1 MLLHTAHLDY
11 FLDTKTLD
19 ILQLSEDLARVGLEV
34 ESICRFNWPQVVVA
48 KVLTKEKH
56 PNAEKLSLCQVDSG
70 SQVLE
75 IVCGAHNVEAG
86 QFVALALEGAYLPA
100 INTHIKPSIIRGVES
115 FGMICSAKELGLPS
129 IYEGIFILD
138 DSLHKSPL
146 IPGIALDQLDFFQG
160 ALLDIAITPNRGDCL
175 SVLGLAK
182 EIAALY
188 SLKLTLPKIPP
199 LQNPLSLN
207 LPQDLPLVLGYASF
221 KLEKSHLPLEILLT
235 LALQNNLQKNPLSN
249 LLEYTTYLS
258 GVIMHAY
265 PAHISLNIQKDSLG
279 FVRVFDAYKE
289 LSNIAISSPQ
299 TQDLDCLLEA
309 SFLDPNY
316 IATRLHAHNLKH
328 NALTQRTTRGSNPD
342 VGLAFGILQTLLKR
356 FNIPFSL
363 HLRFLSP
370 PLNPKTL
377 EISAVKIAK
386 ILGLRLS
393 SKKIQNVLESLG
405 FKVQSQN
412 SSLIVQIPLDRHDIT
427 LEEDIAEEVLRFI
440 GLDKIPSTPLL
451 LFEKEIN
458 NPHYTRFLFER
469 QLAYKALA
477 LQFNEVVHYLFTKK
491 ENLEKL
497 GYPTL
502 QEHLDLL
509 NPISSD
515 LNTLRTSLIP
525 GLLEASK
532 RNKNLGFKSIAL
544 FELGSV
550 YNAQREEGQSLAFL
564 ACGLQITPH
573 YPNPK
578 GTPWDFYSF
587 ARTLSQIIGPFD
599 LKPLSTKEYQDH
611 PFLNTTYHPHQSA
624 RIFKDGCSLGFL
636 GAIHPAIIQQ
646 EDLLEG
652 FIAEINSALLVA
664 KAYQAEAFSKL
675 PTSLRDLTV
684 IVAKDCIFAEIKD
697 KLLKANI
704 AHLQEVFPLDI
715 YPENAHEIALSL
727 RLKIQSQEALND
739 VAIEEVVRHTL
750 RVLEQHFQA
759 KLK

>member
-11 FLDTKTLD
+11 FLDTKILD
-19 ILQLSEDLARVGLEV
+19 IVQLSEDLAARGLEV
-34 ESICRFNWPQVVVA
+34 ESKRFFSWQNVVVA
-48 KVLTKEKH
+48 KVLTKQKH

-100 INTHIKPSIIRGVES
+100 INTHIKPSTIRGVKS

-129 IYEGIFILD
+129 IYEGILILD

-146 IPGIALDQLDFFQG
+146 TPGIALDQLDFFQG

-188 SLKLTLPKIPP
+188 SLKLTLPQIPS
-199 LQNPLSLN
+199 LQNPLSLSLPKN
-207 LPQDLPLVLGYASF
+207 LPLALGYASF
-221 KLEKSHLPLEILLT
+221 QLEKPHLPLEILLT

-258 GVIMHAY
+258 GVVVHAY
-265 PAHISLNIQKDSLG
+265 PAHVSLNIQKDSLG
-279 FVRVFDAYKE
+279 FVRVFNAQKE
-289 LSNIAISSPQ
+289 LSNIAVSSSQ
-299 TQDLDCLLEA
+299 IEDLNCLLEA

-316 IATRLHAHNLKH
+316 IATRLHAHNLEH
-328 NALTQRTTRGSNPD
+328 NALTQRTTRGSNPH
-342 VGLAFGILQTLLKR
+342 VGLAFGILQILLKR
-356 FNIPFSL
+356 FKIPFSL

-377 EISAVKIAK
+377 EISALKIAK

-393 SKKIQNVLESLG
+393 SKKIQNVLEALG
-405 FKVQSQN
+405 FIVQHKN
-412 SSLIVQIPLDRHDIT
+412 SNLVVQIPLDRHDIT
-427 LEEDIAEEVLRFI
+427 LEEDIAEEVLRLL
-440 GLDKIPSTPLL
+440 GLDKIPSTPLP
-451 LFEKEIN
+451 LFEKQID

-469 QLAYKALA
+469 QLANKALA
-477 LQFNEVVHYLFTKK
+477 LQFVEVVHYLFTKR

-497 GYPTL
+497 GYPVL

-550 YNAQREEGQSLAFL
+550 YSAQREEGQSLAFL
-564 ACGLQITPH
+564 ASGLQILPH
-573 YPNPK
+573 YPYPR
-578 GTPWDFYSF
+578 GLSWDFYNF

-599 LKPLSTKEYQDH
+599 LKPLSIKEYQEY

-624 RIFKDGCSLGFL
+624 QIIKEGYSLGFL

-652 FIAEINSALLVA
+652 FIAEINSALLYP
-664 KAYQAEAFSKL
+664 KLYQAKEFSKM

-684 IVAKDCIFAEIKD
+684 IVDKDCIFAEIKD
-697 KLLKANI
+697 KLLEANI
-704 AHLQEVFPLDI
+704 AHLQEVFALDI
-715 YPENAHEIALSL
+715 YPENANQIALSL

-739 VAIEEVVRHTL
+739 VAIEEVVRHAL
-750 RVLEQHFQA
+750 YVLEQHFQA